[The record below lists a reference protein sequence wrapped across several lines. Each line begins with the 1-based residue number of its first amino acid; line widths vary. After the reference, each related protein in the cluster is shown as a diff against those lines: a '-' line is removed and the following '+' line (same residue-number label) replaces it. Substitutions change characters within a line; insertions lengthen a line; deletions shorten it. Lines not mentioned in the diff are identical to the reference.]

1 MNFARS
7 AASSPQSRAL
17 LLPLAMLC
25 ASLSN
30 AQPKAPS
37 RAGAQYGPPV
47 RKAALTDAAGQK
59 VARALERVLRAR
71 VSSPG
76 GRLRLFIKPTMRSS
90 QGYFAQVSIVAS
102 PARVRKLSISELSL
116 NALEVR
122 IDVPA
127 LLNEGRVRTL
137 ESRTSL
143 RAVVSESDVT
153 QLLARGR
160 STREMGLRVRYNA
173 DGSLRVTGTLNY
185 PLLSGPVSGVAR
197 LRVASDYKV
206 NLDISSL
213 KLRGVEVPGFVRQQL
228 MDRVN
233 PVIDYQ
239 DVPFR
244 PRLGSLTIQGTR
256 AILRT

>member
-1 MNFARS
+1 MIARPP
-7 AASSPQSRAL
+7 SSRL
-17 LLPLAMLC
+17 LLLWLALLC
-25 ASLSN
+25 ASAPC
-30 AQPKAPS
+30 AQPKGSTTSA
-37 RAGAQYGPPV
+37 AKAGPPAKAAP
-47 RKAALTDAAGQK
+47 RKAPLTDAAGQN

-71 VSSPG
+71 VSSG
-76 GRLRLFIKPTMRSS
+76 GGPLRLFIRPTMRSRD
-90 QGYFAQVSIVAS
+90 GYFKQISLVAR
-102 PARVRKLSISELSL
+102 PARVRKLAVSELSL

-143 RAVVSESDVT
+143 RAVVSEDDVT
-153 QLLARGR
+153 ALLARGK

-173 DGSLRVTGTLNY
+173 DGSMRVTGNLNY
-185 PLLSGPVSGVAR
+185 PLLSGPVAGVAR
-197 LRVASDYKV
+197 LRVTSDYKV

-213 KLRGVEVPGFVRQQL
+213 KLRGAEVPGFVRQQL

-233 PVIDYQ
+233 PVINYE

-244 PRLGSLTIQGTR
+244 PRLSSLSVQGTR
-256 AILRT
+256 AILKT